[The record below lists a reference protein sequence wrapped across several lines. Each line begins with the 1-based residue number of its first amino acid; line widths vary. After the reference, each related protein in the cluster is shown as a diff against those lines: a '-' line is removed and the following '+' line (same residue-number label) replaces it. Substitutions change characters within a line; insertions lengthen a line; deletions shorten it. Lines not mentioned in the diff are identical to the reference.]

1 MKVSLLVLPGSF
13 HRKVLC
19 TDAAAERLLGLQI
32 IEEIQSGIG
41 GRQYA
46 VAPPLAEKSVA
57 EQWSEILLAWPVD
70 DVVGRA
76 RLLALAQ
83 AHRV

>member
-19 TDAAAERLLGLQI
+19 TDAERLLGLQI

>member
-19 TDAAAERLLGLQI
+19 TDAERLLGLQI

-46 VAPPLAEKSVA
+46 V
-57 EQWSEILLAWPVD
+57 D